1 MTVFLK
7 GRQLWRYVTG
17 DILKLVP
24 RPITDSDG
32 SNGDSVADAVI
43 PVDDFDACFEEW
55 ESIQCKILSWFINTS
70 VPAIS
75 SLLPWLETGQTVWSF
90 LATRYNCTY
99 DFALKFHIELKLYQT
114 RQDLGQFIYDY
125 YWQTASKW
133 EQFVVADPPFKYAED
148 INLFAEYKDRRCFIQ
163 FMMGLCED
171 FEPTRATFLSR
182 SPLPSLDATI
192 KERIYEE
199 NRCSHYH
206 LSSSDIVS
214 ATPRSLA
221 FSFDRPR
228 RICKY
233 YKKPSHEISKCYHK
247 QKYDKRK
254 YH

>member
-1 MTVFLK
+1 M
-7 GRQLWRYVTG
+7 W
-17 DILKLVP
+17 D
-24 RPITDSDG
+24 
-32 SNGDSVADAVI
+32 
-43 PVDDFDACFEEW
+43 
-55 ESIQCKILSWFINTS
+55 
-70 VPAIS
+70 
-75 SLLPWLETGQTVWSF
+75 
-90 LATRYNCTY
+90 
-99 DFALKFHIELKLYQT
+99 
-114 RQDLGQFIYDY
+114 
-125 YWQTASKW
+125 
-133 EQFVVADPPFKYAED
+133 QFVVADPPFKYAED
-148 INLFAEYKDRRCFIQ
+148 IDLFAEYKDRRCFIQ

-182 SPLPSLDATI
+182 SPLPSLDATV